1 MALQKT
7 DVTIKIGGEAGQ
19 GVESSGAGFV
29 KALSRGG
36 LYVFGNSDYMSR
48 IRGGYNFYQIRA
60 SNTPLLCH
68 SDDLHLLLALNG
80 EAIQEHK
87 EEFVKGGGIIY
98 DEDLKIDAD
107 SLRARGI
114 QLFPLPLVK
123 LAYESGADRIMA
135 NTAAIG
141 AACGVTEYD
150 FERIADVIRQNFGR
164 KGEKVV
170 EMNLKIAHNAYTLAK
185 EKYAKN
191 FKFKLSPIEGQP
203 KRMILHGNQAICLG
217 AIGGGCRFMS
227 GYPMTPASTIIEFL
241 SAKANQFGIVTKQTE
256 DEISAI
262 LMAIGAN
269 HAGVR
274 AMTATS
280 GGGFSLMV
288 EALGM
293 AGCTETPLVV
303 VEAQRAGPSTGLPTR
318 TEQGDLEFVLRAS
331 QGEFPR
337 IILAPGT
344 IEQCFEAGWRAF
356 NLAEKYQCPVIIL
369 TDLYLAGAVRTIEKD
384 TLDYSKITLERGA
397 LLSEEALD
405 KLNAPYQRHAIT
417 ESGISPRA
425 IPSHPKA
432 VFMTTSDEHDENGH
446 IIEDAQTRIKMM
458 EKRMRKM
465 ELAVEEMQTPEV
477 YGSKK
482 AEITLIGWGSTYGAL
497 REAVDRLNEE
507 GTQANMIHFVDLWPF
522 PEERVTPLLKEAK
535 YTVCVEGNYTGQLAN
550 IIRMSTGVTVDKRIL
565 KYDGRPFSSGNI
577 LSKLKE
583 EVLHV

>member
-1 MALQKT
+1 M
-7 DVTIKIGGEAGQ
+7 TIKIGGEAGQ

-36 LYVFGNSDYMSR
+36 VHVFGNSDYMSR
-48 IRGGYNFYQIRA
+48 IRGGYNFFQIRG
-60 SNTPLLCH
+60 SSEPVFCP
-68 SDDLHLLLALNG
+68 SDDLHLLLALNE
-80 EAIQEHK
+80 EAITQHK
-87 EEFVKGGGIIY
+87 DELVKGGAIIY
-98 DEDLKIDAD
+98 NEDLKVDTD

-114 QLFPLPLVK
+114 FLCPMPLVK

-141 AACGVTEYD
+141 AAVGITEYD
-150 FERIADVIRQNFGR
+150 FERIAEVIRQNFQR

-170 EMNLKIAHNAYTLAK
+170 QGNLKLARQAHDIAK
-185 EKYAKN
+185 EKYAKQ
-191 FKFKLSPIEGQP
+191 FKFKLSTLSSAP
-203 KRMILHGNQAICLG
+203 KRMILHGNHAICLG

-227 GYPMTPASTIIEFL
+227 GYPMTPASTVIEFMA
-241 SAKANQFGIVTKQTE
+241 AKANQFGIVIKQTE

-288 EALGM
+288 EALGL
-293 AGCTETPLVV
+293 AGITETPLVV

-318 TEQGDLEFVLRAS
+318 TEQSDLEFVLRAS

-344 IEQCFEAGWRAF
+344 LEQCFEAGWRAF
-356 NLAEKYQCPVIIL
+356 NLAEKYQCPVIVL
-369 TDLYLAGAVRTIEKD
+369 TDLYQSAAVRAVD
-384 TLDYSKITLERGA
+384 SNAFDFSKIAIERGA
-397 LLSEEALD
+397 LLNDAALD
-405 KLNAPYQRHAIT
+405 KLTSDYKRHTFT

-425 IPSHPKA
+425 IPGHPKA
-432 VFMTTSDEHDENGH
+432 VFMTTSDEHDETGH
-446 IIEDAQTRIKMM
+446 VIEDGETRIKMM
-458 EKRMRKM
+458 QKRMRKM
-465 ELAVEEMQTPEV
+465 DLAVEDMRAPEV
-477 YGSKK
+477 YGAKK

-497 REAVDRLNEE
+497 RETVDRLNEE
-507 GTQANMIHFVDLWPF
+507 GTSANFYHFVDLWPF
-522 PEERVTPLLKEAK
+522 PEEKVTPLLKSAK

-550 IIRMSTGVTVDKRIL
+550 MIRTYTGIQVDKKIL
-565 KYDGRPFSSGNI
+565 RYDGRPFSPGYI

-583 EVLHV
+583 EVKLHV

>member
-1 MALQKT
+1 MQKS
-7 DVTIKIGGEAGQ
+7 DISIKIGGEAGQ

-60 SNTPLLCH
+60 SDSPVLCH
-68 SDDLHLLLALNG
+68 TAHIHLLLAFNE
-80 EAIQEHK
+80 EAIAQHK
-87 EEFVKGGGIIY
+87 DEIVKGGAIIY
-98 DEDLKIDAD
+98 NEDFKVDAD

-114 QLFPLPLVK
+114 LLFPMPLVK
-123 LAYESGADRIMA
+123 FAYESGADRIMA

-141 AACGVTEYD
+141 AAVGILEYD
-150 FERIADVIRQNFGR
+150 LERIAEVITQNFKR
-164 KGEKVV
+164 KGEAVV
-170 EMNLKIAHNAYTLAK
+170 NANLNLARQAYTLAK
-185 EKYAKN
+185 EKYAKS
-191 FKFKLSPIEGQP
+191 FKFKVSPVPEQP

-217 AIGGGCRFMS
+217 AIGGGCRFIS

-241 SAKANQFGIVTKQTE
+241 SEKANQFGIVTKQTE
-256 DEISAI
+256 DEISTI
-262 LMAIGAN
+262 LMAIGAS

-293 AGCTETPLVV
+293 AGSTETPLVI

-318 TEQGDLEFVLRAS
+318 TEQGDLEFVLHAS

-344 IEQCFEAGWRAF
+344 IEQCFEAGWRSF
-356 NLAEKYQCPVIIL
+356 NLAEKYQCPVIVL
-369 TDLYLAGAVRTIEKD
+369 TDLYLTSAVRAIDKTVFD
-384 TLDYSKITLERGA
+384 FSKVSIERGA
-397 LLSEEALD
+397 LLDDAALD
-405 KLNAPYQRHAIT
+405 KLTSDYKRHAIT
-417 ESGISPRA
+417 DTGISPRA

-446 IIEDAQTRIKMM
+446 VIEDAETRIKMM
-458 EKRMRKM
+458 GKRMRKL
-465 ELAVEEMQTPEV
+465 ELAVEEMRTPEV
-477 YGSKK
+477 YGVKN

-497 REAVDRLNEE
+497 RESVDRLNEE
-507 GTQANMIHFVDLWPF
+507 GTKANMLHFVDIWPF

-550 IIRMSTGVTVDKRIL
+550 ILRASTGIQVDKRIL
-565 KYDGRPFSSGNI
+565 KYDGRPFSADDI
-577 LSKLKE
+577 LARLKE
-583 EVLHV
+583 EVRLHV